1 MIISLRGVF
10 FVNTL
15 DSFLQGI
22 KPAYLC
28 NQYQPDD
35 IDTLIQS
42 NYPHVL
48 CGGNHLFFQNESLK
62 AKYLADMRGVAEGTW
77 EDVFILGV
85 TLGYPP
91 LAARFFADAVFNESL
106 DEKRAFFHYAGL
118 SFAGSVED
126 DMKIA
131 SWLWLNINYPASPV
145 EISYRGD
152 TYHLQPHEILPQTTD
167 RAIL

>member
-1 MIISLRGVF
+1 
-10 FVNTL
+10 
-15 DSFLQGI
+15 
-22 KPAYLC
+22 
-28 NQYQPDD
+28 
-35 IDTLIQS
+35 
-42 NYPHVL
+42 
-48 CGGNHLFFQNESLK
+48 
-62 AKYLADMRGVAEGTW
+62 MRGVAEGTW